1 MKKRKI
7 GLFKTFLP
15 VTRHSTNFY
24 FKSLLL
30 LILLVINYLFS
41 SFYTENMVVLS
52 KIIVWYLI
60 INMVFNYFKSVMI
73 KLYLRK
79 HNFDLGFKDNFTVSI
94 KRISFALNHIIFFFV
109 LLSILGI
116 RLMDIITGISLFAV
130 AITLIF
136 KDYVSNF
143 INGLIVMFSK
153 DVLVNDYIKIGDFK
167 GRIKDISFLT
177 VELHSDNGDVVFVPN
192 SHFISKEV
200 INLSR
205 NKQKKL
211 KVEFTLPLIKKTK
224 LEKFEKE
231 LKTKL
236 TKKFKNK
243 ILDVNL
249 GFSKY
254 SKDSID
260 LYVETNLQKYNYE
273 LELEIKKEIF
283 NQVSSLK

>member
-1 MKKRKI
+1 MTI
-7 GLFKTFLP
+7 
-15 VTRHSTNFY
+15 
-24 FKSLLL
+24 
-30 LILLVINYLFS
+30 
-41 SFYTENMVVLS
+41 LS
-52 KIIVWYLI
+52 KIVVWYLI
-60 INMVFNYFKSVMI
+60 INVVFNYMKSVLI

-79 HNFDLGFKDNFTVSI
+79 HNLDLGFKDNFTVSI

-116 RLMDIITGISLFAV
+116 RLMDILTGISLFAV